1 MDETVISCEFIIP
14 ISFFI
19 LNYFNPLQ
27 YPIINELDVEIL
39 ISCLNLIVF
48 VITNEYSLYYLTFCI
63 EMMMY
68 EKEPT
73 VWITGQSN
81 QSIVVHLPEN
91 EIQNAVDQLQ
101 LSGRSPLF

>member
-39 ISCLNLIVF
+39 ISCLNVIVF
-48 VITNEYSLYYLTFCI
+48 VITIAYSLYYFTCFKQ
-63 EMMMY
+63 MMMY
-68 EKEPT
+68 KKEPT
-73 VWITGQSN
+73 VLITSHSN